1 MNAAQQ
7 AHEPDAAIAARCG
20 RGLGK
25 VAFGVARVSRS
36 SRGAGYARTVILQ
49 KEINHDYYEIMAWG
63 SCN

>member
-25 VAFGVARVSRS
+25 VA
-36 SRGAGYARTVILQ
+36 VILQ

>member
-25 VAFGVARVSRS
+25 VTFGVARVSRS
-36 SRGAGYARTVILQ
+36 SRGAGYARTVEAVEKG
-49 KEINHDYYEIMAWG
+49 KE
-63 SCN
+63 